1 MGSTTTNPQ
10 RMRADA
16 ERPRAPQSFRSLK
29 TAMSQGKTMRIDNCF
44 ASVSSSGSRPFF
56 SCAAKV
62 FVLVAAAICLAC
74 VFMPSAAFAKSYTCP
89 SVEMDAVVNAD
100 GSLSVTERRTFVF
113 DGSYSA
119 VWWTFDALPSEESE
133 ISIASV
139 EVGPVSDAASAAPAS
154 AQEESAASVAA
165 AGEVV
170 SGPVSLPEV
179 DFQRA
184 WRDAGGPADP
194 AFSLDAD
201 RKTAYVFYPFEGGR
215 FEVTLTYAVSNFVQV
230 YDDAAEVYWQYVGHG
245 WSVDSD
251 RVVATLHLPVAAG
264 ADATAGSAVRAW
276 GHGPLDGALSLDNA
290 GTISATVPTVRAGGY
305 AEVHAVFPR
314 SWLSELAPN
323 APVVHTGDRLESVL
337 DDEERMAK
345 RADAERIKSL
355 ALIAGCL
362 LVSVAVI
369 VWALVA
375 FFRHGKEYK
384 SAFRDEYWRD
394 VPEKG
399 VHPAVIGR
407 LWRWDAESPRDFTA
421 TLMHLSAIGAV
432 RLDAGS
438 YECEGRRGFETVSDY
453 YVTRL
458 PGWRDKVQGS
468 PIDERAMALLFD
480 TVAPGSDS
488 VWFGSV
494 KHFAQQDP
502 EAFSS
507 AMQAWQGVLSAETNR
522 RDFFEAKGKRYQG
535 AMIVMAVLGLVAG
548 VVAAFAFDTFVPL
561 ITAVPAIVA
570 LFVISGVMA
579 RRSKHAVE
587 LFAKCVALRRWLKD
601 FSALD
606 ERLPTDVK
614 VWGEMMVYAYVLG
627 VADEA
632 AKALRSRMPEV
643 LENPDFAPVYYWLM
657 PHYYSMGMAASAMDS
672 PLDAFSAMQA
682 DAVDAARAAVSAA
695 SGSFSDTG
703 GAGGGFSGGAGFSGE
718 GFGGT
723 GGGAR

>member
-10 RMRADA
+10 RMHADA
-16 ERPRAPQSFRSLK
+16 GRPRTPRPSRPVK
-29 TAMSQGKTMRIDNCF
+29 TAISQGKTMRIDECR
-44 ASVSSSGSRPFF
+44 ACVSPSGPQAFF
-56 SCAAKV
+56 SYAAKA

-74 VFMPSAAFAKSYTCP
+74 VLMPSAAFAKSYTCP
-89 SVEMDAVVNAD
+89 SVEMDAAVNAD
-100 GSLSVTERRTFVF
+100 GSLSVTEKRTFVF

-119 VWWTFDALPSEESE
+119 VWWTFDALPSEESA

-139 EVGPVSDAASAAPAS
+139 EVSSVSDTASAAPAPDR
-154 AQEESAASVAA
+154 EGSAAPAAA
-165 AGEVV
+165 AGEVAAG
-170 SGPVSLPEV
+170 SAALPEV

-201 RKTAYVFYPFEGGR
+201 RKTAYVFYPFEDGR
-215 FEVTLTYAVSNFVQV
+215 FEVTLTYAISNFVQV
-230 YDDAAEVYWQYVGHG
+230 YDDVAEVYWQYVGHG

-314 SWLSELAPN
+314 SWISELAPN

-337 DDEERMAK
+337 DDEGRMAK

-369 VWALVA
+369 VWALVV
-375 FFRHGKEYK
+375 FFRYGKEHK
-384 SAFRDEYWRD
+384 PSFNDEYWRD

-399 VHPAVIGR
+399 VHPAVIAR
-407 LWRWDAESPRDFTA
+407 LWRWDAESPHDFTA

-438 YECEGRRGFETVSDY
+438 YEREGRRGIESVNDY

-458 PGWRDKVQGS
+458 SGWQDKVQGS
-468 PIDERAMALLFD
+468 PVDERAMALLFD

-494 KHFAQQDP
+494 KHFAEQDP
-502 EAFSS
+502 EAFSA

-522 RDFFEAKGKRYQG
+522 YDFFEAKGKRYQG
-535 AMIVMAVLGLVAG
+535 TMIVMAVLGLVAG
-548 VVAAFAFDTFVPL
+548 VVGAFAFDTFVPL

-632 AKALRSRMPEV
+632 IKALRSRMPDV
-643 LENPDFAPVYYWLM
+643 LESPDFAPVYYWLM
-657 PHYYSMGMAASAMDS
+657 PHYYNMGVAASAMES
-672 PLDAFSAMQA
+672 PLEAFSAMQA
-682 DAVDAARAAVSAA
+682 DTAETVRAALSAA
-695 SGSFSDTG
+695 SGSFSDAG
-703 GAGGGFSGGAGFSGE
+703 GAGGGFSGGAGFSGG